1 MKTKTPFAQKSYRQL
16 KTFLLLGFLLVLFS
30 PHLQAQERLLDRE
43 TPMQKG
49 DVYYMDYQIA
59 SIYGYRGQ
67 NFTPAGPGP
76 DTQSTVR
83 QLIRLEVIQELPEDE
98 YLIEVS
104 YDESSYWSR
113 FGSSYNVYESK
124 YPNPFTDIKKS
135 TIYKGSGFGNYARFI
150 TSRIFS
156 NQPLSYKKFS
166 HLKVNRNLI
175 VKAFYESKEKALVGE
190 GHKPI
195 APTHLWFDFDKLGV
209 FYTEKQKQYPDFFQP
224 MWEHQIPMKEQTG
237 TYNEKYTAPF
247 IVDFEIDK
255 ASNWIRYAQFT
266 NTSTK
271 RFNLKTLTTIKA
283 WKGDPKK
290 KTIVEGYLQNVDKN
304 QIRKENLTHNVP
316 YFFDKGRENIIL
328 NEDGYFRW
336 EGTIDQAVYFSL
348 RDFNGEEFQKIYCY
362 VQPGDSLYLQGD
374 FKRLDK
380 TLTFGGKN
388 KAANA
393 YLNNNEERPL
403 VGLTEWFGAITL
415 DIENWEH
422 EKINQLVFAQRKY
435 HLERLKL
442 AKEKLDPIFYTDEFW
457 RLKYGISRFI
467 RLDKVETTKVKR
479 TQFLPIINYEA
490 VHLPAYWSYMDYYL
504 KTIVGQNS
512 FNSLTQNVMGTH
524 ERYNNAKSFLAGFP
538 QYIVMYHA
546 LWEAIRFRKT
556 PPSQLNF
563 MVMEFLEYCQ
573 DEKMKQSIQQAYDRL
588 IAIEPGKFFLNF
600 QLLDTLGNKTE
611 MKDLIGKKIVL
622 EPIFRFTHR
631 FKAKDYEK
639 WKAAYPDIHFVQ
651 LALFDLPENFTAFK
665 AEQMLLDPPPNV
677 DYLFPSSPV
686 ETRKMYAYL
695 GLDSLHLYSRYPKVF
710 LLDEKGKIISQ
721 DHWKFEENLT
731 AFAAL
736 PSAIT
741 PFWKNPI
748 WKIAI
753 PLSLFI
759 GLLTWL
765 GTGFLNQLKR
775 KRLERRR
782 QMVEME
788 LNSIRSQL
796 NPHFVYNTMS
806 SIQNLI
812 LSDRSEQASQYLAE
826 LAGLMRAVLRQTKK
840 GIISLEEELNTVRQ
854 YFKLEALRK
863 SFAWNIKIDEG
874 IDIHN
879 TDIPAMLLQPY
890 VENAILHGLKSKE
903 MNGKIDLTIKRQNGN
918 LDIFIQDNGIGIRE
932 ALMNTQGGNHLGL
945 QLNRERLKLLYGENA
960 QVSVKDRTSLGSK
973 TSGTQVAIS
982 IPT

>member
-1 MKTKTPFAQKSYRQL
+1 
-16 KTFLLLGFLLVLFS
+16 
-30 PHLQAQERLLDRE
+30 
-43 TPMQKG
+43 
-49 DVYYMDYQIA
+49 
-59 SIYGYRGQ
+59 
-67 NFTPAGPGP
+67 
-76 DTQSTVR
+76 
-83 QLIRLEVIQELPEDE
+83 
-98 YLIEVS
+98 
-104 YDESSYWSR
+104 
-113 FGSSYNVYESK
+113 
-124 YPNPFTDIKKS
+124 
-135 TIYKGSGFGNYARFI
+135 
-150 TSRIFS
+150 
-156 NQPLSYKKFS
+156 
-166 HLKVNRNLI
+166 
-175 VKAFYESKEKALVGE
+175 
-190 GHKPI
+190 
-195 APTHLWFDFDKLGV
+195 
-209 FYTEKQKQYPDFFQP
+209 
-224 MWEHQIPMKEQTG
+224 
-237 TYNEKYTAPF
+237 
-247 IVDFEIDK
+247 
-255 ASNWIRYAQFT
+255 
-266 NTSTK
+266 
-271 RFNLKTLTTIKA
+271 
-283 WKGDPKK
+283 
-290 KTIVEGYLQNVDKN
+290 
-304 QIRKENLTHNVP
+304 
-316 YFFDKGRENIIL
+316 
-328 NEDGYFRW
+328 
-336 EGTIDQAVYFSL
+336 
-348 RDFNGEEFQKIYCY
+348 
-362 VQPGDSLYLQGD
+362 
-374 FKRLDK
+374 
-380 TLTFGGKN
+380 LTFGGKN

-393 YLNNNEERPL
+393 YLNKNERLPL
-403 VGLTEWFGAITL
+403 AGLTEWFGAITVG
-415 DIENWEH
+415 IENWEH
-422 EKINQLVFAQRKY
+422 EKINQLVFAQRKH
-435 HLERLKL
+435 HLERLKM

-457 RLKYGISRFI
+457 RLQYGISRFI
-467 RLDKVETTKVKR
+467 RLSKLEKTKVKR
-479 TQFLPIINYEA
+479 TQFLPIMNYEA
-490 VHLPAYWSYMDYYL
+490 VHLPSYWSYLDYSL
-504 KTIVGQNS
+504 KTIVNQNS

-546 LWEAIRFRKT
+546 LWEAIHFRKT

-588 IAIEPGKFFLNF
+588 LAIEPGKYFLNF
-600 QLLDTLGNKTE
+600 QLLDTLGNQTE
-611 MKDLIGKKIVL
+611 MKDLIGKKVVL
-622 EPIFRFTHR
+622 EPVFSFSHR

-639 WKAAYPDIHFVQ
+639 WKADYPDIHFVQ

-665 AEQMLLDPPPNV
+665 AEKMLLDPPPKVN
-677 DYLFPSSPV
+677 YLFPSSPA

-721 DHWKFEENLT
+721 NSWKFEDNLT

-736 PSAIT
+736 PSAVT

-759 GLLTWL
+759 GLMTWL
-765 GTGFLNQLKR
+765 SMGLLNQLKR

-826 LAGLMRAVLRQTKK
+826 LAGLMRSVLRQTKK

-863 SFAWNIKIDEG
+863 SFAWNIKIDENV
-874 IDIHN
+874 DIHN

-890 VENAILHGLKSKE
+890 VENAILHGLRSKE

-932 ALMNTQGGNHLGL
+932 ALMNTQSGNHLGL

>member
-1 MKTKTPFAQKSYRQL
+1 MKTKTPFAQKLFRQI
-16 KTFLLLGFLLVLFS
+16 KTFLLLGFLLGLFS

-43 TPMQKG
+43 MPMQKG
-49 DVYYMDYQIA
+49 DVFYMDYQIA
-59 SIYGYRGQ
+59 SIYGHRGQ
-67 NFTPAGPGP
+67 NFAPAGPGP

-83 QLIRLEVIQELPEDE
+83 QLIRLAVIQELPENE
-98 YLIEVS
+98 YLIDVS
-104 YDESSYWSR
+104 YDESAHWSR
-113 FGSSYNVYESK
+113 FGDSYDVFENK
-124 YPNPFTDIKKS
+124 YPDPFSDIKKF
-135 TIYKGSGFGNYARFI
+135 TFYKQNGFGNYARFI
-150 TSRIFS
+150 TANISSQR
-156 NQPLSYKKFS
+156 PLSYKNFT
-166 HLKVNRNLI
+166 HLKVNKNLI
-175 VKAFYESKEKALVGE
+175 VEEFYESKEKALAGE
-190 GHKPI
+190 GHIPI
-195 APTHLWFDFDKLGV
+195 APSHLWFDFAKLGV
-209 FYTEKQKQYPDFFQP
+209 FYAEKQKKYPDYFQP
-224 MWEHQIPMKEQTG
+224 MWQHQIPIKGQTG

-247 IVDFEIDK
+247 IDDFGIDK
-255 ASNWIRYAQFT
+255 TSNWIDYAQFT

-271 RFNLKTLTTIKA
+271 MFNLKTLITIKG
-283 WKGDPKK
+283 WKGNPKR
-290 KTIVEGYLQNVDKN
+290 KTIVEGYLQNIDQG

-336 EGTIDQAVYFSL
+336 EGTIDQAAYFSL

-380 TLTFGGKN
+380 TLNFGGKN
-388 KAANA
+388 KVANA
-393 YLNNNEERPL
+393 YLNNNNDLPL
-403 VGLTEWFGAITL
+403 AGLTEWFGAITVG
-415 DIENWEH
+415 IENWEH
-422 EKINQLVFAQRKY
+422 EKINQLVFAQRKH

-442 AKEKLDPIFYTDEFW
+442 AKEKLDPVFYTDEFW
-457 RLKYGISRFI
+457 RLKYGVSRFI
-467 RLDKVETTKVKR
+467 RLSKLEKTEVQR
-479 TQFLPIINYEA
+479 TQFLPIINYDA
-490 VHLPAYWSYMDYYL
+490 VHLPSYWSYLDYYL
-504 KTIVGQNS
+504 KTIVAQNS

-546 LWEAIRFRKT
+546 LWEAIHFRKT

-588 IAIEPGKFFLNF
+588 LAIEPGKYFLNF
-600 QLLDTLGNKTE
+600 QLLDTLGNRTE
-611 MKDLIGKKIVL
+611 MKDLIGKKVVL
-622 EPIFRFTHR
+622 EPIFRLTHR

-639 WKAAYPDIHFVQ
+639 WKAAHPDIHFVQ

-665 AEQMLLDPPPNV
+665 AEKMLEDSPSNV
-677 DYLFPSSPV
+677 DYLFPASPA

-695 GLDSLHLYSRYPKVF
+695 GLDSLHLYGRYPKVF

-721 DHWKFEENLT
+721 NSWKFEDNLT

-759 GLLTWL
+759 GLMTWL
-765 GTGFLNQLKR
+765 SMGLLNQLKR

-826 LAGLMRAVLRQTKK
+826 LAGLMRSVLRQTKK

-863 SFAWNIKIDEG
+863 SFAWNIKIDED

-890 VENAILHGLKSKE
+890 VENAILHGLRSKE
-903 MNGKIDLTIKRQNGN
+903 TNGKIDLTIKRRNGN
-918 LDIFIQDNGIGIRE
+918 LDIYINDNGIGIKE
-932 ALMNTQGGNHLGL
+932 ALINTQGGNHLGL